1 MKIKRCINPNEY
13 GSLLYNYKERSA
25 VSKVLKSKRI
35 FRYSTTKY
43 PFVKQFEKQVEN
55 KFNVNYCLGVINGTA
70 GLVTALKGIGI
81 KNGDKV
87 LISAFTYIST
97 ALAVILCGGIP
108 IPMEIDL
115 LSGIDENDLL
125 CEIQKGECKAVII
138 THLQGRCFNL
148 AKTHA
153 LLKKNNIPLIED
165 ACQGFGSHYD
175 GVYAGT
181 FGDVGVY
188 SFQQFKQISCGEGG
202 AIVTNNE
209 EIYNTM
215 RNYTDMGSVR
225 GHFPN
230 WNDLTCLVGENYRMT
245 NISGAILF
253 EQMKKFDK
261 MIKSQHQKRRYI
273 MQSVQNYVASII
285 SSQCPNG
292 DTGMN
297 ILLTINN
304 PNDFSNIKMLAKEKY
319 NIEARKMWSGMY
331 FENELFRKQKLTDV
345 DLKNYECTK
354 TKMIID
360 KLIVLSIP
368 PKLSHKNANKI
379 INFIIELK
387 QQKYIN

>member
-13 GSLLYNYKERSA
+13 GSLLYNYRERVA
-25 VSKVLKSKRI
+25 VNKVLKTRRI

-43 PFVKQFEKQVEN
+43 SYVKQFEELVEK

-70 GLVTALKGIGI
+70 GLITALKGIGI

-97 ALAVILCGGIP
+97 ALAVMLCGGIP
-108 IPMEIDL
+108 IPMDIDL
-115 LSGIDENDLL
+115 LSGIDEKDLL
-125 CEIQKGECKAVII
+125 CEIKKGECKAVII

-148 AKTHA
+148 GKIHE
-153 LLKKNNIPLIED
+153 LLKQNNIPLIED
-165 ACQGFGSHYD
+165 ACQGFGSHCD

-202 AIVTNNE
+202 AVVTNNE
-209 EIYNTM
+209 KIYNTM

-225 GHFPN
+225 DHFPN

-253 EQMKKFDK
+253 EQMKKFDI
-261 MIKSQHQKRRYI
+261 MIKSQHQKRRHI
-273 MQSVQNYVASII
+273 MQSVQNYVTSII
-285 SSQCPNG
+285 SSECPNG
-292 DTGMN
+292 DTAMN

-304 PNDFSNIKMLAKEKY
+304 KDDFNIIKMLAKEKY
-319 NIEARKMWSGMY
+319 NIEVRKMWSGMY
-331 FENELFRKQKLTDV
+331 FENELFKRQKLTDV
-345 DLKNYECTK
+345 DLKNCECTK

-360 KLIVLSIP
+360 KLITLSIP
-368 PKLSHKNANKI
+368 PKLTHKNVNKI
-379 INFIIELK
+379 IDFIIELK